1 METSY
6 LQSFML
12 VVETGSMAEAA
23 RRLHVSAAAIAQQ
36 MRILEKEFKTPLL
49 TRAGRT
55 VVPTPAGHRLKA
67 SAPTLLRELANA
79 HTLVNQDG
87 TSGELVIGTI
97 NTALHSLLP
106 DILADF
112 VKHCPQVKV
121 YLQSATTNQLYEAV
135 QQGDIDAA
143 VCLYPSFPLA
153 KTFDWTLL
161 REEPLILL
169 APKHLAHLDPHEL
182 LRTQPLI
189 RYDRNLGGGQMV
201 DRYLRTAHIVPQER
215 FELSS
220 LVAIAMMVD
229 RGLGVAL
236 VPDTALNLP
245 DGQSVARIALPEV
258 TQSRRFG
265 VMWLRSSAR
274 LALIHKVVAGAQRV
288 LKDIERSRATHIE
301 TSTKHH
307 NDRSPL
313 IGNPGTT
320 PDD

>member
-23 RRLHVSAAAIAQQ
+23 RRLHITAAAVAQQ

-49 TRAGRT
+49 ARAGRT
-55 VVPTPAGHRLKA
+55 VVPTPAGHRLTQ
-67 SAPTLLRELANA
+67 SAPTLLHELANA
-79 HTLVNQDG
+79 HTLVNDDG
-87 TSGELVIGTI
+87 TRGELVIGTI

-112 VKHCPQVKV
+112 VKQCPEVKV
-121 YLQSATTNQLYEAV
+121 FLQSATTNQLYEAV

-143 VCLYPSFPLA
+143 VCLYPAFPLA
-153 KTFDWTLL
+153 KTFDWTQL

-169 APKHLAHLDPHEL
+169 APKHLAHLAPHEL

-201 DRYLRTAHIVPQER
+201 DRYLRTAHITPKER

-245 DGQSVARIALPEV
+245 DGQSVVRLPLPDF

-274 LALIHKVVAGAQRV
+274 LALIHKVVESARAV
-288 LKDIERSRATHIE
+288 LKQRANV
-301 TSTKHH
+301 SA
-307 NDRSPL
+307 RQVAPS
-313 IGNPGTT
+313 G
-320 PDD
+320 

>member
-6 LQSFML
+6 LHSFML

-23 RRLHVSAAAIAQQ
+23 RRLHITAAAVAQP

-49 TRAGRT
+49 ARAGRT
-55 VVPTPAGHRLKA
+55 VVPTPAGHRLKQ
-67 SAPTLLRELANA
+67 SAPTLLRDLANA
-79 HTLVNQDG
+79 HLLVNDDG
-87 TSGELVIGTI
+87 ASGELVIGTI

-112 VKHCPQVKV
+112 VKQSPNVKV
-121 YLQSATTNQLYEAV
+121 FLQSAATNQLYEAV

-143 VCLYPSFPLA
+143 VCLYPAFSLA

-169 APKHLAHLDPHEL
+169 APKHLAHRDPHDL

-201 DRYLRTAHIVPQER
+201 DKYLRNAGITPMER

-245 DGQSVARIALPEV
+245 DGQSVVRVNLPDA

-265 VMWLRSSAR
+265 VMWLRSSAKLPLIQKLVVSSR
-274 LALIHKVVAGAQRV
+274 LV
-288 LKDIERSRATHIE
+288 LNSLKNSSDARSRT
-301 TSTKHH
+301 
-307 NDRSPL
+307 
-313 IGNPGTT
+313 
-320 PDD
+320 

>member
-6 LQSFML
+6 LHSFML

-23 RRLHVSAAAIAQQ
+23 RRLHITAAAVAQQ

-49 TRAGRT
+49 ARAGRT
-55 VVPTPAGHRLKA
+55 VVPTPAGHRLKQ
-67 SAPTLLRELANA
+67 SAPTLLRDLANA
-79 HTLVNQDG
+79 HLLVNDDG
-87 TSGELVIGTI
+87 ASGELVIGTI

-112 VKHCPQVKV
+112 VKQSPNVKV
-121 YLQSATTNQLYEAV
+121 FLQSAATNQLYEAV

-143 VCLYPSFPLA
+143 VCLYPAFSLA

-169 APKHLAHLDPHEL
+169 APKHLAHRDPHDL

-189 RYDRNLGGGQMV
+189 RYDRYLGGGQMV
-201 DRYLRTAHIVPQER
+201 DKYLRNAGITPMER

-245 DGQSVARIALPEV
+245 DGQSVVRVNLPDA

-265 VMWLRSSAR
+265 VMWLRSSAK
-274 LALIHKVVAGAQRV
+274 LALIQKLVASAKTV
-288 LKDIERSRATHIE
+288 LKQRANTRSSQAF
-301 TSTKHH
+301 
-307 NDRSPL
+307 L
-313 IGNPGTT
+313 
-320 PDD
+320 

>member
-23 RRLHVSAAAIAQQ
+23 RRLHITAAAVAQQ

-55 VVPTPAGHRLKA
+55 VVPTPAGHRLRQ

-79 HTLVNQDG
+79 HTLVNNDG

-112 VKHCPQVKV
+112 VKQCPDVKV

-143 VCLYPSFPLA
+143 VCLYPAFPLA

-201 DRYLRTAHIVPQER
+201 DRYLRAAHIAPQER

-245 DGQSVARIALPEV
+245 DGQSVVRLPLPES

-274 LALIHKVVAGAQRV
+274 LALIHKVVESARQVLRQRTAQA
-288 LKDIERSRATHIE
+288 K
-301 TSTKHH
+301 K
-307 NDRSPL
+307 
-313 IGNPGTT
+313 
-320 PDD
+320 

>member
-6 LQSFML
+6 LHSFML

-23 RRLHVSAAAIAQQ
+23 RRLHITAAAVAQQ

-49 TRAGRT
+49 ARAGRT
-55 VVPTPAGHRLKA
+55 VVPTPAGHRLKQ
-67 SAPTLLRELANA
+67 SAPTLLRDLANA
-79 HTLVNQDG
+79 HLLVNDDG
-87 TSGELVIGTI
+87 ASGELVIGTI

-112 VKHCPQVKV
+112 VKQSPNVKV
-121 YLQSATTNQLYEAV
+121 FLQSAATNQLYEAV

-143 VCLYPSFPLA
+143 VCLYPAFSLA

-169 APKHLAHLDPHEL
+169 APKHLAHRDPHDL

-201 DRYLRTAHIVPQER
+201 DKYLRNAGITPMER

-245 DGQSVARIALPEV
+245 DGQSVVRVNLPDA

-265 VMWLRSSAR
+265 MMWLRSSAK
-274 LALIHKVVAGAQRV
+274 LALIQKLVASAKTV
-288 LKDIERSRATHIE
+288 LKQRANKRSSQAF
-301 TSTKHH
+301 
-307 NDRSPL
+307 L
-313 IGNPGTT
+313 
-320 PDD
+320 

>member
-6 LQSFML
+6 LHSFML

-23 RRLHVSAAAIAQQ
+23 RRLHITAAAVAQQ

-49 TRAGRT
+49 ARAGRT
-55 VVPTPAGHRLKA
+55 VVPTPAGHRLKQ
-67 SAPTLLRELANA
+67 SAPTLLRDLANA
-79 HTLVNQDG
+79 HLLVNDDG
-87 TSGELVIGTI
+87 ASGELVIGTI

-112 VKHCPQVKV
+112 VKQSPNVKV
-121 YLQSATTNQLYEAV
+121 FLQSAATNQLYEAV

-143 VCLYPSFPLA
+143 VCLYPAFSLA

-169 APKHLAHLDPHEL
+169 APKHLAHRDPHDL

-201 DRYLRTAHIVPQER
+201 DKYLRNAGITPMER

-245 DGQSVARIALPEV
+245 DGQSVVRVNLPDA

-265 VMWLRSSAR
+265 VMWLRSSAK
-274 LALIHKVVAGAQRV
+274 LALIQKLVASAKTV
-288 LKDIERSRATHIE
+288 LKQRANTRSSQAF
-301 TSTKHH
+301 
-307 NDRSPL
+307 L
-313 IGNPGTT
+313 
-320 PDD
+320 

>member
-6 LQSFML
+6 LHSFML

-23 RRLHVSAAAIAQQ
+23 RRLHITAAAVAQQ

-49 TRAGRT
+49 ARAGRT
-55 VVPTPAGHRLKA
+55 VVPTPAGHRLKQ
-67 SAPTLLRELANA
+67 SAPTLLRDLANA
-79 HTLVNQDG
+79 HLLVNDDG
-87 TSGELVIGTI
+87 ASGELVIGTI

-112 VKHCPQVKV
+112 VKQSPNVKV
-121 YLQSATTNQLYEAV
+121 FLQSAATNQLYEAV

-143 VCLYPSFPLA
+143 VCLYPAFSLA

-169 APKHLAHLDPHEL
+169 APKHLAHRDPHDL

-201 DRYLRTAHIVPQER
+201 DKYLRNAGITPMER

-245 DGQSVARIALPEV
+245 DGQSVVRVNLPDA

-265 VMWLRSSAR
+265 VMWLRSSAK
-274 LALIHKVVAGAQRV
+274 LPLIQKLVVSSRKVLNS
-288 LKDIERSRATHIE
+288 LKNSSDARSRT
-301 TSTKHH
+301 
-307 NDRSPL
+307 
-313 IGNPGTT
+313 
-320 PDD
+320 

>member
-23 RRLHVSAAAIAQQ
+23 RRLHITAAAVAQQ

-55 VVPTPAGHRLKA
+55 VVPTPAGHRLKQ

-79 HTLVNQDG
+79 HTLVNNDG

-112 VKHCPQVKV
+112 VKQCPDVKV
-121 YLQSATTNQLYEAV
+121 FLQSATTNQLYEAV

-143 VCLYPSFPLA
+143 VCLYPAFPLA

-201 DRYLRTAHIVPQER
+201 DRYLRAAHIAPQER

-245 DGQSVARIALPEV
+245 DGQSVVRLPLPES

-274 LALIHKVVAGAQRV
+274 LALIHKVVESARSV
-288 LKDIERSRATHIE
+288 LKQRA
-301 TSTKHH
+301 
-307 NDRSPL
+307 NLQLR
-313 IGNPGTT
+313 
-320 PDD
+320 